1 MHIVANSM
9 QIAQSQDG
17 ASVRSNLSTYRD
29 ALVLLTMSLMS
40 VSYTHL
46 DVYKRQAELFVTVT
60 GTVVFTPTVWLPNAM
75 LVGLSAVSYTHL

>member
-29 ALVLLTMSLMS
+29 ALVLLTMSLMFRAS
-40 VSYTHL
+40 
-46 DVYKRQAELFVTVT
+46 LFLRR
-60 GTVVFTPTVWLPNAM
+60 WN
-75 LVGLSAVSYTHL
+75 Y